1 MHVIICGAGQV
12 GYGIAE
18 RLAAENHDVIV
29 VDTEAKLIEKIRDT
43 LDVRCIIGHGSRPE
57 VLLAAG
63 ADEAD
68 MLIAVTL
75 FDEVN
80 MVACQVAHSLFN
92 IPTKIARIRSQS
104 YLEPRYKNLFA
115 RENIPIDVVIS
126 PEVEV
131 GEMVLRRITLLGA
144 IDVLYFCNDSV
155 VALALECMEDCPVI
169 NTPLQQLTELF
180 PDLQTT
186 VTAIKRGSE
195 LLIACSDTQLRVG
208 DIIYLVSARD
218 QVRRALRLFGHK
230 EQEAHRIIIVGG
242 GHIGL
247 YVAQAIEKRL
257 HKIKLKIIE
266 IDKERALTIAD
277 QLEKTTVLYGNVLD
291 PVILQE
297 AGIGQADL
305 MITLTNQD
313 QVNLLSAIIAKRL
326 GCKANMVLINNVAYQ
341 EFSRAVGVDAYFNP
355 RSVTVSKILQRMRRG
370 RIRAVH
376 SVFNGA
382 AEIIEAEAMQTSLL
396 VGKPLRE
403 LNLPEGLRI
412 SAIYRDETVIQLSGD
427 TRILPGDR
435 VVIFALADS
444 VRDVEQLFR
453 VSLEYF

>member
-18 RLAAENHDVIV
+18 RLAAENHDITV

-144 IDVLYFCNDSV
+144 IDVLYFCNDAV

-195 LLIACSDTQLRVG
+195 LLIAHSDTQLRVG
-208 DIIYLVSARD
+208 DIIYLVAARD

-257 HKIKLKIIE
+257 HKLKLKIIE
-266 IDKERALTIAD
+266 VDKERALTIAD

-355 RSVTVSKILQRMRRG
+355 RSVTVSKILQQMRRG

-382 AEIIEAEAMQTSLL
+382 AEIIEAEAMQTSSL
-396 VGKPLRE
+396 VGKSLRE

-412 SAIYRDETVIQLSGD
+412 SAIYRNETVIQLSGD

-435 VVIFALADS
+435 IVIFALADS

-453 VSLEYF
+453 VSSEYF

>member
-1 MHVIICGAGQV
+1 
-12 GYGIAE
+12 
-18 RLAAENHDVIV
+18 LAAENHDVIV

-144 IDVLYFCNDSV
+144 IDVLYFCNDAV

-277 QLEKTTVLYGNVLD
+277 QLEKTTILYGNVLD
-291 PVILQE
+291 PVIL
-297 AGIGQADL
+297 
-305 MITLTNQD
+305 
-313 QVNLLSAIIAKRL
+313 
-326 GCKANMVLINNVAYQ
+326 
-341 EFSRAVGVDAYFNP
+341 
-355 RSVTVSKILQRMRRG
+355 
-370 RIRAVH
+370 
-376 SVFNGA
+376 
-382 AEIIEAEAMQTSLL
+382 
-396 VGKPLRE
+396 
-403 LNLPEGLRI
+403 
-412 SAIYRDETVIQLSGD
+412 
-427 TRILPGDR
+427 
-435 VVIFALADS
+435 
-444 VRDVEQLFR
+444 
-453 VSLEYF
+453 